1 MTLDRGKKK
10 PTRSCVHQFV
20 CLLCFLVLFLFHFR
34 LVSPVLVKI
43 CMYAKPSPWETH
55 IYMKMPIVGTLF
67 TEIKDFLQLRVLR
80 KITQLCPKRRTL

>member
-1 MTLDRGKKK
+1 
-10 PTRSCVHQFV
+10 
-20 CLLCFLVLFLFHFR
+20 
-34 LVSPVLVKI
+34 
-43 CMYAKPSPWETH
+43 MYAKPSPWETH